1 MPTTSQIDPTSD
13 ESDIVR
19 NARRAAWARLAL
31 ETFAAATGLDLDPEH
46 DGPETAIGDLLT
58 DLRHYVAALGLDFD
72 EMSDRSAYRFAD
84 EISDQGGDNDPGGVS
99 PTELHALFSI
109 ALEQERSTRAVAPE
123 QGAIITEPQRRADA
137 AEMEAWRLAKLDNA
151 TEETDAEWRRQQGK
165 ADAYGQ
171 ALAVLTGIEPPRP
184 A

>member
-58 DLRHYVAALGLDFD
+58 DLRHY
-72 EMSDRSAYRFAD
+72 
-84 EISDQGGDNDPGGVS
+84 
-99 PTELHALFSI
+99 
-109 ALEQERSTRAVAPE
+109 
-123 QGAIITEPQRRADA
+123 
-137 AEMEAWRLAKLDNA
+137 
-151 TEETDAEWRRQQGK
+151 
-165 ADAYGQ
+165 
-171 ALAVLTGIEPPRP
+171 
-184 A
+184 